1 MDFVKDFIQSIVDIV
16 WGWPKLLP
24 LMVVILLGSGIFITL
39 RLRFIQ
45 LFKVKHA
52 IDVIRGKYDNVQDA
66 GDINHFQALAAA
78 LSATVGIGNIA
89 GVATAIYYGG
99 PGALFWMW
107 ITAVFGM
114 ALKYAEATLA
124 VRFRK
129 INPDGSASGGPMYYI
144 EKGLGPKWKPLAIA
158 FASFAVIS
166 SFGTGNSI
174 QAFTCSDQILSE
186 FKQALPTH
194 SWLIQQVNFIGI
206 EVEPVRIFTGIVLAT
221 LVALVILGGIRRIGK
236 VAAKLAPFMALFYVV
251 TALLI
256 LLMQADRIFPTFATI
271 FAQAFNPR
279 AELVGFAGGGF
290 LIFLNTVVWGV
301 KRGLFSNEAGQGSAP
316 IAHSAAKTNEPARE
330 GVVGG
335 IGPFIDTILICTL
348 TALVILSTGTWDRSP
363 QGMMKGTVELSAD
376 GLVAPTDVSAL
387 PALDDW
393 EKWQPGSQV
402 FFLIEAPDEDDKD
415 TMVRQKIM
423 GRIKS
428 TDSSAIIEWGE
439 MPKGAIWTTD
449 KEGAPEK
456 RIFRD
461 FKGATLTSHAFD
473 VAFPGLGKWLVT
485 LAAWLF
491 AISTMI
497 SWSYYGE
504 QGVLFL
510 MGKKAIIPYKFIF
523 CLGTIIAPI
532 VVTTDS
538 QLGEL
543 ADFGTGWMLWANMP
557 IVLALGYLAVRCN
570 NDYFKRLKAGEF
582 KKNTSKKA

>member
-1 MDFVKDFIQSIVDIV
+1 MEQVNDFIQSIVDIV

-24 LMVVILLGSGIFITL
+24 LMVVILLGSGIFITF

-89 GVATAIYYGG
+89 GVATAIHYGG

-186 FKQALPTH
+186 FKQALPAQ
-194 SWLIQQVNFIGI
+194 SWLLQQVNFIGI
-206 EVEPVRIFTGIVLAT
+206 EVEPVRIFTGSVLAL

-236 VAAKLAPFMALFYVV
+236 VAAKLAPFMAILYVV
-251 TALLI
+251 AALLI
-256 LLMQADRIFPTFATI
+256 LLMHLDSIIPTLSTI
-271 FAQAFNPR
+271 FVQAFNPR

-316 IAHSAAKTNEPARE
+316 IAHAAAKTNEPARE
-330 GVVGG
+330 GAVAM
-335 IGPFIDTILICTL
+335 IGPLIDTLIICTL
-348 TALVILSTGTWDRSP
+348 TGLVIISTQSHHALIDGVRLNGSPLTAMAFKTGLSP
-363 QGMMKGTVELSAD
+363 I
-376 GLVAPTDVSAL
+376 L
-387 PALDDW
+387 PWGDKIITFA
-393 EKWQPGSQV
+393 V
-402 FFLIEAPDEDDKD
+402 F
-415 TMVRQKIM
+415 
-423 GRIKS
+423 
-428 TDSSAIIEWGE
+428 
-439 MPKGAIWTTD
+439 
-449 KEGAPEK
+449 
-456 RIFRD
+456 
-461 FKGATLTSHAFD
+461 
-473 VAFPGLGKWLVT
+473 
-485 LAAWLF
+485 LF
-491 AISTMI
+491 AISTAI
-497 SWSYYGE
+497 SWSYYGDRSAE
-504 QGVLFL
+504 YLF
-510 MGKKAIIPYKFIF
+510 GPRAIMPYKLFYVFFHFI
-523 CLGTIIAPI
+523 GAI
-532 VVTTDS
+532 VSLEVVW
-538 QLGEL
+538 G
-543 ADFGTGWMLWANMP
+543 FGD
-557 IVLALGYLAVRCN
+557 IALGLMAIPNLIALIALSGKVIKIT
-570 NDYFKRLKAGEF
+570 NDYFDREREWLA
-582 KKNTSKKA
+582 

>member
-1 MDFVKDFIQSIVDIV
+1 MEQVNDFIQSIVDIV

-24 LMVVILLGSGIFITL
+24 LMVVILLGSGIFITF

-89 GVATAIYYGG
+89 GVATAIHYGG

-186 FKQALPTH
+186 FKQALPAQ
-194 SWLIQQVNFIGI
+194 SWLLQQVNFIGI
-206 EVEPVRIFTGIVLAT
+206 EVEPVRIFTGIVLAL

-236 VAAKLAPFMALFYVV
+236 VAAKLAPFMAILYVV
-251 TALLI
+251 AALLI
-256 LLMQADRIFPTFATI
+256 LLMHLDSIIPTLSTI
-271 FAQAFNPR
+271 FVQAFNPR

-316 IAHSAAKTNEPARE
+316 IAHAAAKTNEPARE
-330 GVVGG
+330 GAVAM
-335 IGPFIDTILICTL
+335 IGPLIDTLIICTL
-348 TALVILSTGTWDRSP
+348 TGLVIISTQSHHALIDGVRLNGSPLTAMAFKTGLSP
-363 QGMMKGTVELSAD
+363 I
-376 GLVAPTDVSAL
+376 L
-387 PALDDW
+387 PWGDKIITFA
-393 EKWQPGSQV
+393 V
-402 FFLIEAPDEDDKD
+402 F
-415 TMVRQKIM
+415 
-423 GRIKS
+423 
-428 TDSSAIIEWGE
+428 
-439 MPKGAIWTTD
+439 
-449 KEGAPEK
+449 
-456 RIFRD
+456 
-461 FKGATLTSHAFD
+461 
-473 VAFPGLGKWLVT
+473 
-485 LAAWLF
+485 LF
-491 AISTMI
+491 AISTAI
-497 SWSYYGE
+497 SWSYYGDRSAE
-504 QGVLFL
+504 YLF
-510 MGKKAIIPYKFIF
+510 GPRAIMPYKLFYVFFHFI
-523 CLGTIIAPI
+523 GAI
-532 VVTTDS
+532 VSLEVVW
-538 QLGEL
+538 G
-543 ADFGTGWMLWANMP
+543 FGD
-557 IVLALGYLAVRCN
+557 IALGLMAIPNLIALIALSGKVIKIT
-570 NDYFKRLKAGEF
+570 NDYFDREREWLA
-582 KKNTSKKA
+582 

>member
-1 MDFVKDFIQSIVDIV
+1 MFESLFEIISGINGVL
-16 WGWPKLLP
+16 WGPWSF
-24 LMVVILLGSGIFITL
+24 ILLVLSGLLFTVWTKFTQYRAL
-39 RLRFIQ
+39 THGIQ
-45 LFKVKHA
+45 V
-52 IDVIRGKYDNVQDA
+52 VRGIYDDPEDKGA
-66 GDINHFQALAAA
+66 INHFQALSAA
-78 LSATVGIGNIA
+78 LSATVGLGNIG
-89 GVATAIYYGG
+89 GVALAIGLGG
-99 PGALFWMW
+99 PGSLFWMW
-107 ITAVFGM
+107 VIGFLGM
-114 ALKYAEATLA
+114 ALKTVEITLSMMYRNIDDPDNPSGGAMWVIDQTLGKKGGAFKTLA
-124 VRFRK
+124 K
-129 INPDGSASGGPMYYI
+129 IIGGIFCTTLLISTMTGGNMFQSWNVADLTNLYFGVPQLVTGAVMAVLVGAVIIGGIKRIGSVAGKLVPLMCVLYI
-144 EKGLGPKWKPLAIA
+144 AAAIA
-158 FASFAVIS
+158 VLFLNASEIPSMLSLIVS
-166 SFGTGNSI
+166 SAFSDTAGTG
-174 QAFTCSDQILSE
+174 AF
-186 FKQALPTH
+186 
-194 SWLIQQVNFIGI
+194 
-206 EVEPVRIFTGIVLAT
+206 
-221 LVALVILGGIRRIGK
+221 LGGS
-236 VAAKLAPFMALFYVV
+236 
-251 TALLI
+251 
-256 LLMQADRIFPTFATI
+256 
-271 FAQAFNPR
+271 
-279 AELVGFAGGGF
+279 VGFAF
-290 LIFLNTVVWGV
+290 TVGV
-301 KRGLFSNEAGQGSAP
+301 KRALFSNEAGQGSAP